1 MKELVQQ
8 MKHTLHLGTE
18 AAMSANDGDG
28 DLSFSWNYFVLPDC
42 NLQKFLMRHNMETI
56 TRAQIPVAT
65 SGCL

>member
-28 DLSFSWNYFVLPDC
+28 DLSFTGIILFYLTVIYKNF
-42 NLQKFLMRHNMETI
+42 
-56 TRAQIPVAT
+56 
-65 SGCL
+65 